1 MNNLS
6 THPKLAVVCYY
17 QLPPGTLNSS
27 LCGFLCC
34 FNAQVKYDKEASAE
48 RTRTNRSTEQ
58 PCSPRLVSLWRGE
71 QVPLKEE
78 EIREQPSFR
87 TDAECSLCPEM
98 FFGPYL
104 GTKSCA
110 QFLFPVVLNDNFR
123 KQFVFILRELEEIDG
138 YLFSHQE
145 EN

>member
-138 YLFSHQE
+138 YLFSHQG

>member
-1 MNNLS
+1 MNNFS

-34 FNAQVKYDKEASAE
+34 FNAQVKYDKKASAE

-78 EIREQPSFR
+78 EICEQPPLGQMQNAPS
-87 TDAECSLCPEM
+87 ALKCSLA
-98 FFGPYL
+98 L
-104 GTKSCA
+104 TLVQK
-110 QFLFPVVLNDNFR
+110 VVLSFCF
-123 KQFVFILRELEEIDG
+123 Q
-138 YLFSHQE
+138 
-145 EN
+145 